1 MAAFPFFFVNINFII
16 ISYVFDAVE
25 LLSQFIIIKNN
36 NDITIILLCIY
47 ENVNI
52 IIVLSMN

>member
-36 NDITIILLCIY
+36 NDVTIILLCIY

-52 IIVLSMN
+52 IMLIVS

>member
-36 NDITIILLCIY
+36 NDVTIILLCIY